1 MIKKCSYFIGT
12 AVLVMVTGSA
22 FTAYESE
29 TMLNAHFKVSE
40 ALTYHVPTEKEH
52 LSELASNTKTTA
64 TPITGKSFIG
74 FKEAL
79 AIRESQGDY
88 KIVNSYGYM
97 GKYQFGKETLKI
109 IGVKNTQKFL
119 KDPVLQEKAFVAYL
133 QKNKWILRKEI
144 AKYDGKVVGGVFIT
158 ESGILA
164 AAHLGG
170 AGAVKKYLRSN
181 GSQSFTDGYGTN
193 IKSYLKKFSGFDV
206 NDIQPHKM
214 PTI

>member
-1 MIKKCSYFIGT
+1 MIKKCSYFIGA
-12 AVLVMVTGSA
+12 AVLILVTGSA
-22 FTAYESE
+22 FTSYETE
-29 TMLNAHFKVSE
+29 TMINTNYKVTRT
-40 ALTYHVPTEKEH
+40 LTYHVPSAKEH
-52 LSELASNTKTTA
+52 ESISSIGNKTTA
-64 TPITGKSFIG
+64 LPVTGKSFIG

-88 KIVNSYGYM
+88 KVVNSYGYL

-109 IGVKNTQKFL
+109 IGIQNIKQFL

-144 AKYDGKVVGGVFIT
+144 AKYEGKVVGGVLIT
-158 ESGILA
+158 ESGLLA

-170 AGAVKKYLRSN
+170 AGAVKNYLRSN

-206 NDIQPHKM
+206 NDIQAHKT